1 MRNAAFCKIPVPH
14 HRETNL
20 FTTCSTSS
28 LSMSST
34 IWGDPSPSGV
44 RGGVEGEGTAA
55 GEGGARCSDTGPL
68 LVVSPLAT
76 VGAQ

>member
-1 MRNAAFCKIPVPH
+1 MIVDTQ
-14 HRETNL
+14 HRATYL

-28 LSMSST
+28 LSLSST

-44 RGGVEGEGTAA
+44 RGGVEGEG
-55 GEGGARCSDTGPL
+55 GVRCSATAGPL

-76 VGAQ
+76 AGAQ